1 MTAVRAA
8 HLDALR
14 AAARVTAC
22 DEPLAHTL
30 PAALAWTRALW
41 ALGEDRAPLFAVH
54 DLGWILLRGNDF
66 RASLPAARPG
76 DPRRADDLAWR
87 DQALARWRA
96 DPSAREA
103 HVVLA
108 ATPEAQ
114 RDDAVAHALSRCLPA
129 LLRGL
134 SLPRGNPAQLRGLD
148 AELLAALD
156 ETPDDDAL
164 RDALATRNAL
174 LRALPD
180 ARLFTP
186 ADLWEIA
193 HRRALP
199 GEAARHALRTLHR
212 LVAAIP
218 PCAPTRLAA
227 LRRGPAREILDAE
240 GPGSFPAGGFDA
252 LATRGALE
260 NLVRSEAAYVGELVP
275 QLPGLDLFDL
285 RLATDELLYY
295 TRDESP
301 LAGARRAVRFVVDAP
316 ASLRV
321 KQPTH
326 PAQALV
332 MVDAVLLAAHHDLL
346 DAVGPHAVHTS
357 LAWNA
362 AGPEDLAA
370 ADEERALLSLAW
382 STELA
387 HRRVTLSAV
396 DAPGAVTVVLS
407 PRDPSDEVPH
417 DAWMVVRG
425 EAWRWEAAS
434 LPPGDLRAAVDAV
447 LDRISR

>member
-1 MTAVRAA
+1 LTAVAA
-8 HLDALR
+8 ALLDALC
-14 AAARVTAC
+14 AAARVTAV
-22 DEPLAHTL
+22 DDLLAHTL
-30 PAALAWTRALW
+30 PPALAWTRALW
-41 ALGEDRAPLFAVH
+41 SLGEDRAPLFMVH

-87 DQALARWRA
+87 DQALARWCA

-108 ATPEAQ
+108 ATPAAQ

-129 LLRGL
+129 LLRDL
-134 SLPRGNPAQLRGLD
+134 PLPRGNPAQLRGLD
-148 AELLAALD
+148 DALLAALD
-156 ETPDDDAL
+156 APVDDAAL
-164 RDALATRNAL
+164 GDALAQRTAL
-174 LRALPD
+174 RRALPD
-180 ARLFTP
+180 APLFTP

-227 LRRGPAREILDAE
+227 LRRGPAREQLDAE

-260 NLVRSEAAYVGELVP
+260 NLVRSEAAYVGEIVP

-301 LAGARRAVRFVVDAP
+301 LAGARRAVRFVVDTP

-321 KQPTH
+321 KQPAH

-332 MVDAVLLAAHHDLL
+332 MVDALLLATHRDLL
-346 DAVGPHAVHTS
+346 DALGPHAVRTS
-357 LAWNA
+357 LSWRCDT
-362 AGPEDLAA
+362 PEDLAA
-370 ADEERALLSLAW
+370 ADEERTLLSLAW
-382 STELA
+382 GAEIA
-387 HRRVTLSAV
+387 HRRVTLGET
-396 DAPGAVTVVLS
+396 PGAHTVVLS
-407 PRDPSDEVPH
+407 PRDPTNEVPH

-425 EAWRWEAAS
+425 ESWRWEGEA

>member
-1 MTAVRAA
+1 MRRRA
-8 HLDALR
+8 
-14 AAARVTAC
+14 VTAI
-22 DEPLAHTL
+22 DDDLRRTIP
-30 PAALAWTRALW
+30 PALAWTRALW
-41 ALGEDRAPLFAVH
+41 SLGEDRASLAVVH
-54 DLGWILLRGNDF
+54 DLGWVLLRGPDT

-87 DQALARWRA
+87 DRALARWRA

-114 RDDAVAHALSRCLPA
+114 RDDAVAHALSRCLPPM
-129 LLRGL
+129 LRDL
-134 SLPRGNPAQLRGLD
+134 DLPRGNPAQLRGID
-148 AELLAALD
+148 EALLAALD
-156 ETPDDDAL
+156 EPVDDDAL
-164 RDALATRNAL
+164 REALAQRAAL

-180 ARLFTP
+180 APLFTP
-186 ADLWEIA
+186 EDLWEVA

-212 LVAAIP
+212 LVAAIA
-218 PCAPTRLAA
+218 PCAPARLAA
-227 LRRGPAREILDAE
+227 LRRGPARELLDADD
-240 GPGSFPAGGFDA
+240 PGRFPAGGFDA

-260 NLVRSEAAYVGELVP
+260 NLVRSEAAFVGEAVP

-321 KQPTH
+321 KQPAH

-332 MVDAVLLAAHHDLL
+332 MVDALMLATHRDLL
-346 DAVGPHAVHTS
+346 DALGPHAARTEVRWR
-357 LAWNA
+357 AER
-362 AGPEDLAA
+362 PEDRDA
-370 ADEERALLSLAW
+370 ADEERALLTLAW
-382 STELA
+382 GAELA
-387 HRRVTLSAV
+387 HRRVSLGGEGV
-396 DAPGAVTVVLS
+396 PGGVTVVLS

-425 EAWRWEAAS
+425 EAWRWGGEA

>member
-1 MTAVRAA
+1 VRAA
-8 HLDALR
+8 LLDALC
-14 AAARVTAC
+14 AAARVTAT
-22 DEPLAHTL
+22 DEPIAHTL
-30 PAALAWTRALW
+30 PPALAWTRALW
-41 ALGEDRAPLFAVH
+41 SLGEDRAPLFAVH

-66 RASLPAARPG
+66 RVSPPTTRPG

-96 DPSAREA
+96 DPSVREA

-114 RDDAVAHALSRCLPA
+114 RDDAVAHALSRCLPP
-129 LLRGL
+129 LLRDL
-134 SLPRGNPAQLRGLD
+134 DLPRGNPAQLRGID
-148 AELLAALD
+148 DELLAALD
-156 ETPDDDAL
+156 APVDDDAL
-164 RDALATRNAL
+164 GDALATRRAF

-180 ARLFTP
+180 AALFTP
-186 ADLWEIA
+186 EDLWEIA

-199 GEAARHALRTLHR
+199 GAAARHALRTLHR

-260 NLVRSEAAYVGELVP
+260 NLVRSEAAYVGEFVP

-316 ASLRV
+316 TSLRV
-321 KQPTH
+321 KQPSH

-332 MVDAVLLAAHHDLL
+332 MVDALLLATHRDLL
-346 DAVGPHAVHTS
+346 DALGPHAVHTALS
-357 LAWNA
+357 WRIDATA
-362 AGPEDLAA
+362 DRDA

-382 STELA
+382 GAELA
-387 HRRVTLSAV
+387 HRRVSLS
-396 DAPGAVTVVLS
+396 DAETPGAITVVLS
-407 PRDPSDEVPH
+407 PRDPSEEVPH

-425 EAWRWEAAS
+425 ETWRWEGAS

>member
-1 MTAVRAA
+1 MATA
-8 HLDALR
+8 LLEALA
-14 AAARVTAC
+14 AAARVTAVG
-22 DEPLAHTL
+22 EPIAHTL

-41 ALGEDRAPLFAVH
+41 SLGEDRAPLFAVH

-66 RASLPAARPG
+66 RASSPTARPG

-108 ATPEAQ
+108 ATPAAQ
-114 RDDAVAHALSRCLPA
+114 RDDAVAHALSRCLPP
-129 LLRGL
+129 LLRDL
-134 SLPRGNPAQLRGLD
+134 DLPRGNPAQLRGLD
-148 AELLAALD
+148 GPLLAALD
-156 ETPDDDAL
+156 DPPDDDAL
-164 RDALATRNAL
+164 RDALATRDAL

-180 ARLFTP
+180 HALFTP
-186 ADLWEIA
+186 EDLWEIA

-218 PCAPTRLAA
+218 PCPPTRLAA

-240 GPGSFPAGGFDA
+240 GPGRFPAGGFDA

-260 NLVRSEAAYVGELVP
+260 NLVRSEAAYVGEPVP
-275 QLPGLDLFDL
+275 DLPGLDLFDL
-285 RLATDELLYY
+285 RLAADELLYY

-321 KQPTH
+321 KQPAH

-332 MVDAVLLAAHHDLL
+332 MVDALLLAAHRDLL
-346 DAVGPHAVHTS
+346 DALGPHAVHTALTWS
-357 LAWNA
+357 AH
-362 AGPEDLAA
+362 GPDDVAA
-370 ADEERALLSLAW
+370 ADEERALLALAW
-382 STELA
+382 GTEIA
-387 HRRVTLSAV
+387 HRRVSLTEAET
-396 DAPGAVTVVLS
+396 PGAITVVLS

-425 EAWRWEAAS
+425 ETWRWEGRA